1 MKKEIK
7 PLSEKA
13 FWEDEEWRK
22 KEIKKMEKN
31 KKASEKRT
39 AESGIRKFEEYLK
52 SGSRTY

>member
-22 KEIKKMEKN
+22 KEIKKKKDSGKWN
-31 KKASEKRT
+31 KEV
-39 AESGIRKFEEYLK
+39 
-52 SGSRTY
+52 